1 MMHSEDHHEAL
12 KLAETGNYQQA
23 MDCINRHLQT
33 SPDDAEALNDAGAIL
48 HCLGRSAEAIEH
60 LVRAKTIRPDSAE
73 IIWNLAEAYLAA
85 GRADQAVQL
94 FDRMEQQK
102 ILNPDLLNRTANV
115 LLNQNDKAGGVEIL
129 LRSLE
134 MSPNQ
139 EILNKMIEVIQT
151 QRPKVAFICGLKGDT
166 KFLND
171 IYEYTR
177 YRYLAQMPEIADLDQ
192 LHEVMKTSDISWFE
206 WCTDLVVQASRLP
219 KVCRNIV
226 RLHRFEAYN
235 NWPGQVRWENIDT
248 LILVGNS
255 FVREALLAQVPDIEK
270 RTHVVTI
277 ANGVNLDRFQF
288 VDRQPGKNLA
298 CVGYLNM
305 RKNPMFLLQCMQ
317 KLHYVDREYKLFFA
331 GVFQDAMLEQYIRHM
346 VQVLELQDVVFF
358 DGWQEDINAWLR
370 DKHYIVSA
378 SIGEGHPMGLLEAMA
393 CGLKPVI
400 HNFPGAVENFPAEF
414 LFDFSEQFCEQICSG
429 PYQSQRY
436 RRFVEEN
443 YSLKTQLGRINNI
456 FTKLEAEI
464 ESQKTQPDFVNQL

>member
-429 PYQSQRY
+429 PYQGQRY

>member
-248 LILVGNS
+248 LVLVGNS

>member
-1 MMHSEDHHEAL
+1 MMHSENHREAL

-48 HCLGRSAEAIEH
+48 HCLGRSAESIEH
-60 LVRAKTIRPDSAE
+60 LVRAKTLRPDSAE
-73 IIWNLAEAYLAA
+73 IIWNLAEAYLDD